1 MDAKLSRLDKLM
13 KSANT
18 AINVNDIVTMG
29 LMNPEV
35 NYPSVVQPM
44 MDDVNVFTWVKNNA
58 SLVERHLSTHG
69 ALLFRGFNI
78 YSVQAFE
85 YFVQSLQYDILTYA
99 ERSSPRKEVHKN
111 IYTSTE
117 HPPEEYIN
125 MHNEHSY
132 TNHWPLK
139 IIFYCLQPSEDRGET
154 PIADSRKVLQ
164 YLREE
169 TKQKFRSRGVLYVRN
184 IGNGIG
190 LPWQEVFQTDDRVV
204 VEEYCSNNDIDIQWL
219 SEENLILRFV
229 RPAIRVHPKTNEE
242 VWFNHAFFFNIL
254 SLDVSLQQVLSKDL
268 DRYMPY
274 QTFYGDGSK
283 IEKEVIEEIRSVYEK
298 VKFSF
303 PWKKGD
309 VLVLDNML
317 MAHGRNPF
325 KGERKILVAMVEQQ

>member
-18 AINVNDIVTMG
+18 SINGNDKVNMS
-29 LMNPEV
+29 LMNADV
-35 NYPSVVQPM
+35 NYPLVLQPAV
-44 MDDVNVFTWVKNNA
+44 DDVNIFTWTKNNA
-58 SLVERHLSTHG
+58 SLVEQHLLKHG

-78 YSVQAFE
+78 YTVQAFE
-85 YFVQSLQYDILTYA
+85 SFVQSLQQDILTYA

-117 HPPEEYIN
+117 HPSEEYIN

-139 IIFYCLQPSEDRGET
+139 IIFYCLQPSEHRGET

-164 YLREE
+164 QLREE
-169 TKQKFRSRGVLYVRN
+169 TKSKFRSLGVLYVRN

-190 LPWQEVFQTDDRVV
+190 LSWQEVFQTNDRSV
-204 VEEYCSNNDIDIQWL
+204 VEAYCRSNDINLQWITD
-219 SEENLILRFV
+219 ENLILKFV

-283 IEKEVIEEIRSVYEK
+283 IEKEVIEEIRGVYEK
-298 VKFSF
+298 LKFSF
-303 PWKKGD
+303 PWRKGD

-325 KGERKILVAMVEQQ
+325 EGERKILVAMVEQQ